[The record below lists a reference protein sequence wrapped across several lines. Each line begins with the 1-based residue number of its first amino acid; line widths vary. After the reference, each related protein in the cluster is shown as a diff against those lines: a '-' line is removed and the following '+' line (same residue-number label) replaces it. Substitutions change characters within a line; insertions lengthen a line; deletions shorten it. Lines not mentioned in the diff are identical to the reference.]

1 MLNDFQI
8 RRVWDD
14 MLAAETRSL
23 YFGDLASRYASRKQW
38 ITGLSFFL
46 SSGAAATLIGKSP
59 EWVPVVLAVVV
70 AVMNAYALAVNLDGK
85 ITTMAKLHGL
95 WRQISS
101 DYNRLWN
108 HVYDTDAE
116 EQLEKITNSDKEASE
131 LATTNAPNNEK
142 LMAKWQDRVFALYH
156 LSDQHG

>member
-1 MLNDFQI
+1 
-8 RRVWDD
+8 

-46 SSGAAATLIGKSP
+46 SSGAAATVIAKSS
-59 EWVPVVLAVVV
+59 EWVPVGLAVVV
-70 AVMNAYALAVNLDGK
+70 AVINAYAVSVNLDSK

-95 WRQISS
+95 WKQIGS

-108 HVYDTDAE
+108 HVYDADAE
-116 EQLEKITNSDKEASE
+116 EQSERITTSEKEASE
-131 LATTNAPNNEK
+131 LATTNAPNDEK